1 MMPKCKSQFRFIA
14 RLSVIGVSIQIAFLN
29 VSTDKHAPMG
39 QQHRVRAKR
48 KRRKAYLQRK
58 RASLRATRREPPAK
72 SKPKK
77 QPAAPE

>member
-1 MMPKCKSQFRFIA
+1 MMPNCKSNFGLIA
-14 RLSVIGVSIQIAFLN
+14 RLRVIGVSNQIAFLN

-58 RASLRATRREPPAK
+58 RASFRATHREPAK

-77 QPAAPE
+77 QAAPE

>member
-1 MMPKCKSQFRFIA
+1 MISKCNSNFSLIA
-14 RLSVIGVSIQIAFLN
+14 RLSVVGVSIQIAFLN

-58 RASLRATRREPPAK
+58 RESFRATRREPAK

-77 QPAAPE
+77 QTAAPE

>member
-1 MMPKCKSQFRFIA
+1 MQIPISVSIA
-14 RLSVIGVSIQIAFLN
+14 RLSVIAVSIQIAFFN

-39 QQHRVRAKR
+39 QQHRARAKR

-58 RASLRATRREPPAK
+58 SASFRATRREPAK

-77 QPAAPE
+77 KPAAPE

>member
-1 MMPKCKSQFRFIA
+1 MMPKCNPNFSFIA
-14 RLSVIGVSIQIAFLN
+14 RLSIIGVSFEIAFLN

-39 QQHRVRAKR
+39 QQHRVRTKR

-58 RASLRATRREPPAK
+58 KASFRATRREPAK

-77 QPAAPE
+77 QPTAPE

>member
-1 MMPKCKSQFRFIA
+1 MMPKCNSNFSLIA

-48 KRRKAYLQRK
+48 KRRKAYLERK
-58 RASLRATRREPPAK
+58 RATVRATRREPAK

-77 QPAAPE
+77 QAAPE

>member
-1 MMPKCKSQFRFIA
+1 MMPKCNPNFGLIA
-14 RLSVIGVSIQIAFLN
+14 RLSVIGVSIQIAFLT

-58 RASLRATRREPPAK
+58 KASFRATRREPPTK

-77 QPAAPE
+77 QPAVPE

>member
-58 RASLRATRREPPAK
+58 RESFRATRREPAK

-77 QPAAPE
+77 QTAAPE